1 MPQAEGANPELLT
14 LPDDLAVLDEA
25 ARTSLEVLKADIAK
39 LDGQVTKIQTQLK
52 NPNTKADVKKQM
64 EEFLPVSW

>member
-39 LDGQVTKIQTQLK
+39 LDLKTWAVT
-52 NPNTKADVKKQM
+52 M
-64 EEFLPVSW
+64 EIGLPRVPSR